1 MAKLTKSAKEVRGR
15 HALTVRV
22 KTSKYR
28 DKSSNRWLERQLN
41 DPYVAES
48 KRLGYRSRAAFKLIQ
63 LDEKYHFLGKGKTIV
78 DLGCAPGGWT
88 QVAVQRNKGSGQVVG
103 IDILETEPVAGA
115 TMIQQDFTEEDA
127 PEKLKALLHGEADIV
142 MSDMAANTTGHQQ
155 TDHLRTINLV
165 ELGYAFAKEVLAEG
179 GIFIAKVFQG
189 GAEGSLLADVK
200 RNFKKVGHCKPDA
213 SRQGSPE
220 TYLVAQGFR
229 GKKAAEEE

>member
-1 MAKLTKSAKEVRGR
+1 MGKLTKSAKEITGR
-15 HALTVRV
+15 HSLSVRV

-28 DKSSNRWLERQLN
+28 KKSSNQWLERQLN

-48 KRLGYRSRAAFKLIQ
+48 KRLGYRSRAAFKLVQ

-115 TMIQQDFTEEDA
+115 TLICQDFTEEGAAD
-127 PEKLKALLHGEADIV
+127 KLKKLLNGEADIV

-155 TDHLRTINLV
+155 TDHLRTIGLV
-165 ELGYAFAKEVLAEG
+165 EAAYEFAKEVLAAG

-189 GAEGSLLADVK
+189 GAEGGLLADAK
-200 RNFKKVGHCKPDA
+200 QNFAKVGHFKPDA
-213 SRQGSPE
+213 SRSSSPE
-220 TYLVAQGFR
+220 TYLVAQGF
-229 GKKAAEEE
+229 KKTK